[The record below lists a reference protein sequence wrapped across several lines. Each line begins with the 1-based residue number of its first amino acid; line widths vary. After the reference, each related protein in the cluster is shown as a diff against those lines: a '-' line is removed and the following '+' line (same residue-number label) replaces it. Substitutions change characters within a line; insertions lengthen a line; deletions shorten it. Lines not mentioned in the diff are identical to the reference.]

1 MAESGAGLRGG
12 GVLGDEASG
21 GPGARAATLA
31 GLGGAVLAA
40 VLVCWPPGVGT
51 LRWGGVVVRAVLY
64 LVGCVGLGAVG
75 VWMAVGPDRKVARA
89 LVGRVAA
96 CWLFVPGVALLVR
109 EGSLL
114 ALCLAAATGVLVSL
128 ALREE
133 IVVAGD
139 GLGAGGS
146 GALASFEPPTDLEPG
161 AGLQAGLGPR
171 AGGGL
176 LFREEVRGGLVPWS
190 ALNASLLL
198 YGTGLAVYGGWL
210 LPAVGLIAAAA
221 VVLTWQAV
229 EPGADGFGTNGRAG
243 AGKRGSHTA
252 ATAALALAFTVMA
265 LLPAVRRQYAEQ
277 ELRSL
282 QAWMQVLRAPAA
294 RRVSRGGAEAGFQGV
309 MLYPPPRKKEPVAPV
324 RLLPAGALE
333 KRRMV
338 ILFDG
343 FYWYS
348 KAAGEVPGAKAHVA
362 HGTPVSVRVAS
373 ADREP
378 LFMEAHQR
386 LAEPVELGGCSGLAI
401 AVESRASEPV
411 ALGVVLR
418 DGASPGRPRELLGQ
432 QVLKGTPGEQTA
444 LFAIPARGGLRR
456 FDEIT
461 VVFGSEREG
470 AREGARVSLESFELL
485 AR

>member
-1 MAESGAGLRGG
+1 M
-12 GVLGDEASG
+12 
-21 GPGARAATLA
+21 RAATLA

-40 VLVCWPPGVGT
+40 ALVCWPAAAETLSWRGVM
-51 LRWGGVVVRAVLY
+51 VRAVLH
-64 LVGCVGLGAVG
+64 LAVCVGLGAVG
-75 VWMAVGPDRKVARA
+75 VWLALERDRAAARA
-89 LVGRVAA
+89 LVGRVGA

-114 ALCLAAATGVLVSL
+114 ALCPAAATGVMVSL
-128 ALREE
+128 ALRGE
-133 IVVAGD
+133 AGA

-146 GALASFEPPTDLEPG
+146 GAPASPELSGELEAG
-161 AGLQAGLGPR
+161 AGVP

-176 LFREEVRGGLVPWS
+176 LFREAPRGGLAPWG

-210 LPAVGLIAAAA
+210 LVAVVLIAVAA

-229 EPGADGFGTNGRAG
+229 EPEADGFGVDGLGTGGSAG
-243 AGKRGSHTA
+243 AGQRGSHRVA
-252 ATAALALAFTVMA
+252 AAVLALAFTVVA

-294 RRVSRGGAEAGFQGV
+294 RRAGRGGAGFEGV

-324 RLLPAGALE
+324 RLLRTGALE
-333 KRRMV
+333 RRRMV
-338 ILFDG
+338 IPFDG

-348 KAAGEVPGAKAHVA
+348 KAAGEEPWTKAHVA

-378 LFMEAHQR
+378 LFMEAHQK
-386 LAEPVELGGCSGLAI
+386 LAEPVELSGCSGLEI

-411 ALGVVLR
+411 TLGVVLR
-418 DGASPGRPRELLGQ
+418 DGALPGRPRELLGQ
-432 QVLKGTPGEQTA
+432 RLLKDTQGEQTVV
-444 LFAIPARGGLRR
+444 FAIPARGGLRE

-461 VVFGSEREG
+461 VVFGAEREG

>member
-1 MAESGAGLRGG
+1 M
-12 GVLGDEASG
+12 
-21 GPGARAATLA
+21 RAATLA

-64 LVGCVGLGAVG
+64 LAGCVGLGAVG
-75 VWMAVGPDRKVARA
+75 VWMAAGRDRKAALA

-128 ALREE
+128 ALRGE
-133 IVVAGD
+133 VVAAGD

-146 GALASFEPPTDLEPG
+146 GALASFEPPGDLEPG
-161 AGLQAGLGPR
+161 AGLQAGLGPRPR

-221 VVLTWQAV
+221 VVLTWEAV
-229 EPGADGFGTNGRAG
+229 EPGADGLGTNGRAG

-252 ATAALALAFTVMA
+252 ATAVLALAFTVMA

-294 RRVSRGGAEAGFQGV
+294 QRVSRGRAEAGFQGV

-324 RLLPAGALE
+324 RLLRTGALE
-333 KRRMV
+333 RRRMV
-338 ILFDG
+338 IPFDG

-386 LAEPVELGGCSGLAI
+386 LAEPVELGCCSGMEI
-401 AVESRASEPV
+401 EVESRPSEGGPV
-411 ALGVVLR
+411 ALGVVLT
-418 DGASPGRPRELLGQ
+418 DGASTGRPRELLGQ
-432 QVLKGTPGEQTA
+432 QVLKSTPGEQTVV
-444 LFAIPARGGLRR
+444 FAIPARGGLRR

-461 VVFGSEREG
+461 VVFGSERTG
-470 AREGARVSLESFELL
+470 AREGARVSLQSFELL